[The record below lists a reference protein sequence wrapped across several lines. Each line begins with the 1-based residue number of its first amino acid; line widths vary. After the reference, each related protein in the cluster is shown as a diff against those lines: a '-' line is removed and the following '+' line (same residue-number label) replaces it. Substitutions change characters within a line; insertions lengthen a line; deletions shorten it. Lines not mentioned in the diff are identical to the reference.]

1 MLEFTEVGMQ
11 EAYRMALMISFVQ
24 QLKGWIER
32 IDGDA
37 LWDCLSFVVMLEAE
51 LCMER
56 NRWVWETIEWLRCF
70 PYTLYILIFCLVS
83 LRESAES

>member
-11 EAYRMALMISFVQ
+11 EAYGMALMISLVQ

-37 LWDCLSFVVMLEAE
+37 LWDYLSFIVMLEGGAMHGVKWMSVE
-51 LCMER
+51 NDRMVEM
-56 NRWVWETIEWLRCF
+56 F
-70 PYTLYILIFCLVS
+70 S
-83 LRESAES
+83 LHSIYSYVLSS